1 MYDIK
6 SLKEKKL
13 SEIIEIAETLGIEKV
28 KGLKKQEV
36 IDKILELSKNKE
48 NDTDKSVEVKNDK
61 TERKKPTIIK
71 NNNPHRNHSSKRDPD
86 RFNKDKR
93 ARYKQPDFEF
103 EGIIESEGVLEIMQD
118 GYGFLRSSDYNYL

>member
-48 NDTDKSVEVKNDK
+48 NDTDKSVKVKDDK
-61 TERKKPTIIK
+61 TERKKPTIIQMT
-71 NNNPHRNHSSKRDPD
+71 S
-86 RFNKDKR
+86 
-93 ARYKQPDFEF
+93 
-103 EGIIESEGVLEIMQD
+103 L
-118 GYGFLRSSDYNYL
+118 

>member
-48 NDTDKSVEVKNDK
+48 NDTDKSVEVKND
-61 TERKKPTIIK
+61 
-71 NNNPHRNHSSKRDPD
+71 
-86 RFNKDKR
+86 
-93 ARYKQPDFEF
+93 
-103 EGIIESEGVLEIMQD
+103 
-118 GYGFLRSSDYNYL
+118 

>member
-6 SLKEKKL
+6 LLKEKKL

-48 NDTDKSVEVKNDK
+48 KDTKSQRISKNDL
-61 TERKKPTIIK
+61 KKELNCLKSTI
-71 NNNPHRNHSSKRDPD
+71 S
-86 RFNKDKR
+86 
-93 ARYKQPDFEF
+93 
-103 EGIIESEGVLEIMQD
+103 
-118 GYGFLRSSDYNYL
+118 

>member
-6 SLKEKKL
+6 LLKEKKL

-48 NDTDKSVEVKNDK
+48 KDTDKSVEVKDDK
-61 TERKKPTIIK
+61 TEREKPTII
-71 NNNPHRNHSSKRDPD
+71 
-86 RFNKDKR
+86 
-93 ARYKQPDFEF
+93 
-103 EGIIESEGVLEIMQD
+103 
-118 GYGFLRSSDYNYL
+118 

>member
-6 SLKEKKL
+6 LLKEKKL

-48 NDTDKSVEVKNDK
+48 KDTDKSVEVKDDK
-61 TERKKPTIIK
+61 TEREKPTIIK
-71 NNNPHRNHSSKRDPD
+71 TEGTTTINILSS
-86 RFNKDKR
+86 F
-93 ARYKQPDFEF
+93 A
-103 EGIIESEGVLEIMQD
+103 VC
-118 GYGFLRSSDYNYL
+118 

>member
-36 IDKILELSKNKE
+36 IDKILELSKNKD
-48 NDTDKSVEVKNDK
+48 NDTDKSVEVKDDK
-61 TERKKPTIIK
+61 T
-71 NNNPHRNHSSKRDPD
+71 
-86 RFNKDKR
+86 
-93 ARYKQPDFEF
+93 
-103 EGIIESEGVLEIMQD
+103 
-118 GYGFLRSSDYNYL
+118 